1 MQLIE
6 TVREMHAW
14 SRQAHAD
21 GLKIGLVPTM
31 GFLHEG
37 HVSLARY
44 ARENCDRLA
53 VSIFVNPMQFGPKED
68 LAAYPRSLE
77 RDMALLEPVGVDAV
91 FQPRPED
98 MYPEGFQTRVE
109 VSGVTKRLCGAF
121 RPGHFTG
128 VATVVLKLFNIVQ
141 ADLAVFGDKDY
152 QQLVTIRR
160 MAGDLSLAVD
170 VRGRPTVREADGLA
184 MSSRNTYLSPE
195 ERRSAGALY
204 EALSLA
210 KDMAARGE
218 KDPAVIVRAVS
229 EHISAR
235 PHTQIQYVEIVDPDD
250 LEPVDRLEGPT
261 ILALAVFVGKTRLID
276 NILLTVG

>member
-1 MQLIE
+1 
-6 TVREMHAW
+6 
-14 SRQAHAD
+14 
-21 GLKIGLVPTM
+21 
-31 GFLHEG
+31 
-37 HVSLARY
+37 
-44 ARENCDRLA
+44 
-53 VSIFVNPMQFGPKED
+53 
-68 LAAYPRSLE
+68 
-77 RDMALLEPVGVDAV
+77 
-91 FQPRPED
+91 
-98 MYPEGFQTRVE
+98 
-109 VSGVTKRLCGAF
+109 
-121 RPGHFTG
+121 
-128 VATVVLKLFNIVQ
+128 
-141 ADLAVFGDKDY
+141 
-152 QQLVTIRR
+152 
-160 MAGDLSLAVD
+160 
-170 VRGRPTVREADGLA
+170 